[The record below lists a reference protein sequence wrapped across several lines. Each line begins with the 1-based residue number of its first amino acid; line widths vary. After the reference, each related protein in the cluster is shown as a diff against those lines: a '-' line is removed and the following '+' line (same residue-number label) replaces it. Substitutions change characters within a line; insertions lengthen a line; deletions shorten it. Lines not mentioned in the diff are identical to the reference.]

1 MGISLLLEMLAS
13 KRFKEIGRLKE
24 TKVEVPIQLEKK
36 KERKKWS
43 MEGENSK
50 YSKKRAF
57 SSKVHGWRELGSK
70 VVQACGLWPVAFP
83 ILLALL
89 IVQFQ
94 WYDQLRQA
102 IELLLPKIN
111 PKLSLKISIP
121 TILYFCIAAKF
132 LGLLQNI
139 CKKGKIRY
147 KTDKYPSSCLLRH
160 N

>member
-1 MGISLLLEMLAS
+1 
-13 KRFKEIGRLKE
+13 
-24 TKVEVPIQLEKK
+24 
-36 KERKKWS
+36 

-50 YSKKRAF
+50 YSKKRTF
-57 SSKVHGWRELGSK
+57 SSKVHGRRELGSK
-70 VVQACGLWPVAFP
+70 VIQACDLWPVACSIP

-94 WYDQLRQA
+94 WYDQLRQS

-111 PKLSLKISIP
+111 PKLSSKISIP

-139 CKKGKIRY
+139 CKERKIRY
-147 KTDKYPSSCLLRH
+147 KTGKYPSSCLLRH